1 MHTTAPPPHKERPAS
16 IVRPP
21 TLPTMRILPIKSI
34 KREHPQPFPCRS
46 DPGAKPSTGLGR
58 VGRCGRA
65 CTNRR
70 RRPSC
75 PALAHATATA
85 SWHMRYSYMSSSKRR
100 CARTCPSPDEDGC
113 VDIRSARLDRLKA
126 GSGRARADRRRKP
139 SCPADGRCTGLRVSQ
154 RVRQKE
160 TRRTHTH
167 THTHTHAC
175 VSVRLPRDAC
185 YQEMLY
191 EQHHDFPAV
200 AQTRSG

>member
-100 CARTCPSPDEDGC
+100 CARTRPSPDEDGC

-126 GSGRARADRRRKP
+126 GPAEHGPIAGASRVAPPMAGARACASPRECDRKKLD
-139 SCPADGRCTGLRVSQ
+139 A
-154 RVRQKE
+154 
-160 TRRTHTH
+160 HTH
-167 THTHTHAC
+167 THTHTHVFLFGC
-175 VSVRLPRDAC
+175 VLS
-185 YQEMLY
+185 
-191 EQHHDFPAV
+191 
-200 AQTRSG
+200 